1 MIPVA
6 TTRRGEEPRPRP
18 ASTVALLR
26 RGSPGVEVLLTHRPA
41 TMAFGPGLHVF
52 PGGAVDPEDSDPA
65 LLTSSVLDAAACAA
79 AWAGDLSPE
88 TAIAHAVAAIRE
100 VFEEAGVLL
109 ATLPGGSTL
118 DPTLLAAALAD
129 GASLADVVRRH
140 DLVLRTDL
148 LVPLAHWVTPP
159 MGMSRRYDTRFYV
172 AAMDGAALSL
182 DDREVAAHEWIAPAS
197 ALEECAEGRIALW
210 PPTSATL
217 RQLAPARGIADV
229 RTHLAPVAGWVRP
242 VTDGPGDG
250 LVRVRA
256 TGAGG
261 IPGLAV
267 NTYLVGHRRLVVVD
281 PGDPGEPAMDAILA
295 ASAER
300 GAEITGVILTAPVP
314 DHAGGVLVVAERL
327 GVPVLAA
334 ASAVRDAS
342 ALVAGP
348 VRGLRDEEEVTLG
361 DVPLRVVATPG
372 THPGH
377 IALWASSVGAVLTG
391 DLDGPGPSRGIPEPV
406 DARALDRSR
415 ARVTALAAGLRL
427 PAHG

>member
-1 MIPVA
+1 MTA
-6 TTRRGEEPRPRP
+6 LHGDQLRPRP

-26 RGSPGVEVLLTHRPA
+26 NDPPGVEVLLTHRPA

-65 LLTSSVLDAAACAA
+65 LLARSALDAAACAA
-79 AWAGDLSPE
+79 SWAGDLAPK

-109 ATLPGGSTL
+109 ATLQDGSAL
-118 DPTLLAAALAD
+118 DPTLLAAALED
-129 GASLADVVRRH
+129 GISLADLAGWH

-159 MGMSRRYDTRFYV
+159 AHMSRRYDTRFYV
-172 AAMDGAALSL
+172 AAMDGTALRP
-182 DDREVAAHEWIAPAS
+182 DEREVAAHEWIAPAS
-197 ALEECAEGRIALW
+197 ALEACAEGRVALW

-217 RQLAPARGIADV
+217 RQLAPARGVADV
-229 RTHLAPVAGWVRP
+229 RTHLAPLAAWVPP
-242 VTDGPGDG
+242 VTDGLGDG
-250 LVRVRA
+250 IVRIRV

-267 NTYLVGHRRLVVVD
+267 NTHLVGHRQLLVVD

-295 ASAER
+295 ASAAR
-300 GAEITGVILTAPVP
+300 GAVITGVILTAPVP
-314 DHAGGVLVVAERL
+314 DHAGGALVVAERL

-348 VRGLRDEEEVTLG
+348 VRGLRDGEEMTLG

-372 THPGH
+372 THTGH
-377 IALWASSVGAVLTG
+377 IALCASSVGAVLTG

-415 ARVTALAAGLRL
+415 ARVADLAARLLL